1 MRAPAQQAE
10 LFLKRAAELERRAI
24 GKQEGALRDTL
35 RTLAAYYREL
45 SDQASQ
51 QQRTAIDR
59 RESVT

>member
-35 RTLAAYYREL
+35 LTLAAYYREL

-51 QQRTAIDR
+51 QQ
-59 RESVT
+59 

>member
-35 RTLAAYYREL
+35 RTLAAYYRSFQTRPL
-45 SDQASQ
+45 SNKERRSTDESQ
-51 QQRTAIDR
+51 
-59 RESVT
+59 